1 MDLVCFC
8 FKILTYDKNE
18 EPSMRVSRILAF
30 ALVMISLVASAAVA
44 QTGDRLPP
52 INYKEYKLK
61 NGLTVVLHQ
70 DRSTPIVAVN
80 MWYHVGSKNEA
91 PGRTGFAHLFE
102 HMMFQGS
109 KNYIDGWRAVDE
121 IGVNVNGTTNE
132 DRTWYYEVVPSN
144 FLERALY
151 MEADRFGNLLDAMD
165 QAKLDNQRDVVKN
178 ERRFRVD
185 NVPYGTMGERIDEI
199 IYPENHPY
207 HHSVIGS
214 MADLS
219 AASLDDVK
227 SFFRQYYVPNNT
239 ILVVSGDF
247 DETKART
254 WIQKYFSP
262 IKAGAPI
269 KRPEVPM
276 PKLSGVIRKQFEDP
290 FAQLSRLAL
299 VWPGVRA
306 YHPDEAALDIL
317 ASILSTGRGSR
328 LQSNLV
334 YGKELAQQVFASDG
348 TNEIG
353 GEFAINAIARP
364 GKSLDEIEQEIN
376 KQIELIKSEGVT
388 ADEIGRA
395 VNAREAQA
403 IYGLQTVL
411 GKGSRLADYSGYL
424 GKPGNFQADLDRYSK
439 VTPADVKRVA
449 NQYLT
454 ANHLVVA
461 YVPSKTPPPP
471 APTDKPASTESKKK
485 DTALIAKQDAM
496 LPKGGP
502 NPKFALPAIEKTK
515 LSNGLNLW
523 IVQQHELPIVSMN
536 LVINAGGMLESSDK
550 AGVASMTAAML
561 TQGTKTRSALDISNT
576 LQSIGAQVNA
586 GASWDNSGVTMQT
599 ITRNLDKALDVFADV
614 VKNPAFPDSEYQ
626 TLKRRTLASF
636 IQRRSSNTAVA
647 GVVYDRVLY
656 GDQPYGRQLV
666 GDEKTVRGID
676 RGDLAKIYE
685 ANYRPNNATLIVV
698 GDVQPADIKAR
709 LEKAFAGWQ
718 PGDVKAAQI
727 GDVHMAAKPAIYIV
741 DKPGAAQSSVNIGLV
756 GIDRSNPDY
765 YAVQVMNSIL
775 GGGGTARLFMN
786 LREDKGYTYGAYS
799 RFSYRKGAGPFSASG
814 EIQTV
819 STKEAV
825 QEFLKEINGIRGS
838 RPVTQQEL
846 EVNKQSFI
854 RRFPA
859 GFETVGGI
867 SSQLA
872 TLVTYGLPD
881 SYFNDYIG
889 KINAVTIEDVNRVAN
904 KYLDPSKM
912 AIVIVGDR
920 KVIEPGLK
928 ELGQPIILLDTEGHP
943 LNASAAQ
950 PAGDTK

>member
-1 MDLVCFC
+1 MRIKEIFASLLLVTFMW
-8 FKILTYDKNE
+8 IGA
-18 EPSMRVSRILAF
+18 LAQ
-30 ALVMISLVASAAVA
+30 A
-44 QTGDRLPP
+44 GDTLPP

-70 DRSTPIVAVN
+70 DHSTPIVAVN
-80 MWYHVGSKNEA
+80 LWYHVGSKNEA

-121 IGVNVNGTTNE
+121 LGGNVNGTTNE
-132 DRTWYYEVVPSN
+132 DRTWYFEVVPSN
-144 FLERALY
+144 FLERVLY
-151 MEADRFGNLLDAMD
+151 LEADRFGNLLDAMD

-185 NVPYGTMGERIDEI
+185 NVPYGTMSERIDEI
-199 IYPENHPY
+199 MYPESHPY

-239 ILVVSGDF
+239 ILVLSGDF
-247 DETKART
+247 DEKQART
-254 WIQKYFSP
+254 LVDKYFGP

-269 KRPEVPM
+269 KRPDMPVPQ
-276 PKLSGVIRKQFEDP
+276 LTSVIRKQYEDP

-299 VWPGVRA
+299 VWPGVRE
-306 YHPDEAALDIL
+306 YHPDEAPLDIL

-348 TNEIG
+348 TNEIAG
-353 GEFAINAIARP
+353 QFQINAIARP

-376 KQIELIKSEGVT
+376 MEVERIKSEGVT
-388 ADEIGRA
+388 ADEVGRA
-395 VNAREAQA
+395 VSGREAQA
-403 IYGLQTVL
+403 IFGLQTVL
-411 GKGSRLADYSGYL
+411 QKGSRLADYAGYL
-424 GKPGNFQADLDRYSK
+424 NKPNYFQADIDRYTK
-439 VTPADVKRVA
+439 VTPDDVKRVA
-449 NQYLT
+449 NKYLV
-454 ANHLVVA
+454 ANHLVMS
-461 YVPSKTPPPP
+461 YVPAKTPPP
-471 APTDKPASTESKKK
+471 AAQADKPASTETKKK
-485 DTALIAKQDAM
+485 DLALIAKQDAS

-502 NPKFALPAIEKTK
+502 DPKFSLPAIEKSK
-515 LSNGLNLW
+515 LSNGLNVW
-523 IVQQHELPIVSMN
+523 VVQQHELPIVSMN
-536 LVINAGGMLESSDK
+536 LVVNAGGVLETADK
-550 AGVASMTAAML
+550 SGVASMTAAML

-576 LQSIGAQVNA
+576 LQSIGAQVNG
-586 GASWDNSGVTMQT
+586 GASWDNSGVSMQT
-599 ITRNLDKALDVFADV
+599 ITKNLDKSLDVFADV
-614 VKNPAFPDSEYQ
+614 VKNAAFPDSEFQ

-656 GDQPYGRQLV
+656 GNQPYGRQLT
-666 GDEKTVRGID
+666 GDEKTVKGID
-676 RGDLAKIYE
+676 RGDLVKFYE

-718 PGDVKAAQI
+718 PGEVRAAEIGEVRMAAQ
-727 GDVHMAAKPAIYIV
+727 PAIYIV

-756 GIDRSNPDY
+756 GIDRANPDY

-775 GGGGTARLFMN
+775 GGSGTARLFMN

-799 RFSYRKGAGPFSASG
+799 RFQYRRGAGPFAAYG
-814 EIQTV
+814 EIQTI

-825 QEFLKEINGIRGS
+825 QEFLKELNGIRGG
-838 RPVTQQEL
+838 RPITQQEL

-854 RRFPA
+854 RRFPS
-859 GFETVGGI
+859 GFETVGGV
-867 SSQLA
+867 SNQLA
-872 TLVTYGLPD
+872 SLVTYGLPD
-881 SYFNDYIG
+881 SYFNDYIA
-889 KINAVTIEDVNRVAN
+889 KINAVTIDDVNRVAN
-904 KYLDPSKM
+904 KYLDPDKM

-928 ELGQPIILLDTEGHP
+928 ELGRPITILDTEGNP
-943 LNASAAQ
+943 ITQ
-950 PAGDTK
+950 